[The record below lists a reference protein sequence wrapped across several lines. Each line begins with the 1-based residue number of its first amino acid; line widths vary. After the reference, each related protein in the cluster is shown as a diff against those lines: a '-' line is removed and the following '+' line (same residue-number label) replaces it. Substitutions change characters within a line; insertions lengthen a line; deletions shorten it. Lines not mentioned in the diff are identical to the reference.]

1 MLWRAAQVARGAERG
16 AEGGGEEGRAGD
28 EAVGERLHHEG
39 VGARVPPRAR
49 SQLRVDG
56 QLRSP
61 VRTPR
66 TRSLPLLLYNTSACV
81 VYLCFSLFLFLLIN
95 LYECIARAS
104 RIARSVPR
112 FLALSYM

>member
-1 MLWRAAQVARGAERG
+1 MQEIRTSIVVLWCAAQVARGAERG

-39 VGARVPPRAR
+39 VGTRVPPRAR

-56 QLRSP
+56 QLHSP

-66 TRSLPLLLYNTSACV
+66 VLSLSAIRVHVLCTSTCH
-81 VYLCFSLFLFLLIN
+81 S
-95 LYECIARAS
+95 
-104 RIARSVPR
+104 
-112 FLALSYM
+112 SYSYAY